1 MLWRRVWKPLVVLR
15 RACLQH
21 LYPQGCVRMCV
32 CGGGWLFFFLRVSQY
47 ISLVTIL
54 LSGISEEIL
63 KHGYIHKVVNHG
75 YF

>member
-1 MLWRRVWKPLVVLR
+1 METS
-15 RACLQH
+15 
-21 LYPQGCVRMCV
+21 GCVEKGLSTTSVSSGVCAYVCV
-32 CGGGWLFFFLRVSQY
+32 GGVGFFFFLRVSQY